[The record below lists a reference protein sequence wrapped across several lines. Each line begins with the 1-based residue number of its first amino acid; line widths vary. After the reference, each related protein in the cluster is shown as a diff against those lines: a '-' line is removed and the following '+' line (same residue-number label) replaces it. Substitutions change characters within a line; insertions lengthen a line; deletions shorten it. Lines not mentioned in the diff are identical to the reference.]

1 MLTNPGVVLI
11 LFVLPDAKN
20 FGNLRTCDNINSG
33 RLSKPVLTDSISQ
46 VLETMR
52 YQYAILTQLP
62 TKRLIFRTIEKRRP
76 CARLFN
82 L

>member
-1 MLTNPGVVLI
+1 MFTNPGVVLI

-46 VLETMR
+46 TLEGLS
-52 YQYAILTQLP
+52 YLDNLSG
-62 TKRLIFRTIEKRRP
+62 LGNIEVSY
-76 CARLFN
+76 
-82 L
+82 